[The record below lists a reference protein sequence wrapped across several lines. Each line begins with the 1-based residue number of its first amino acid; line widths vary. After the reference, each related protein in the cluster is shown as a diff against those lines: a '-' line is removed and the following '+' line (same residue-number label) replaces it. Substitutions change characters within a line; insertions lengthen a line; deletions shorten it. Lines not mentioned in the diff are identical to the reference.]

1 MNVASLCTVMGVL
14 MAAPAAWG
22 EGDAVRTPA
31 PKEEEAVLA
40 IDPLPRTLVEE
51 EPLVGAEEEDLFE
64 EASQVQPPRTGFSL
78 GPRAGY
84 LRARDADRGTWFGGV
99 QARLRLSPAFAL
111 EGSIEFH
118 QDEFADGSV
127 EVTQYPVQATALL
140 YPFPELPFQVY
151 VLGGAGWYFTRFS
164 FEDELEDLDDET
176 DSVWGI
182 HVGVGAELFA
192 GDAFSLDADVRYI
205 FLDESDDVSGGQF
218 GEFDDD
224 EMDFWQITLA
234 LNFRF

>member
-1 MNVASLCTVMGVL
+1 MTRGIASLFAVL
-14 MAAPAAWG
+14 LAVGAAPVARAE
-22 EGDAVRTPA
+22 EGGAPDSFAV
-31 PKEEEAVLA
+31 
-40 IDPLPRTLVEE
+40 DPLPRALAEE
-51 EPLVGAEEEDLFE
+51 EPAAAGGE
-64 EASQVQPPRTGFSL
+64 EAGPFADPAQAKPPRTGFSL

-99 QARLRLSPAFAL
+99 QARLRLSPAFAV

-127 EVTQYPVQATALL
+127 EVTQYPVQATALF
-140 YPFPELPFQVY
+140 YPFPEWPFQLY
-151 VLGGAGWYFTRFS
+151 ALAGAGWYFTRFG

-182 HVGVGAELFA
+182 HAGVGAELFA

-205 FLDESDDVSGGQF
+205 FLDESDDVSGAEF

-224 EMDFWQITLA
+224 EMDFWQITVA
-234 LNFRF
+234 LNFYF